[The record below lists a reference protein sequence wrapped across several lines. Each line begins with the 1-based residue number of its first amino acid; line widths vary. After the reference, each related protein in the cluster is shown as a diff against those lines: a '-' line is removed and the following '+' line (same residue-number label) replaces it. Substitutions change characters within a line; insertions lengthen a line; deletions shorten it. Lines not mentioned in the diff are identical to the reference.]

1 MSSAGL
7 SFKSLFMLILHAVHQ
22 ELGGRHH
29 DGILDFC
36 KHVLYAFPSA
46 NIPPSQMLSHKWVLV
61 RPWTNVISHML
72 SVEKESGYMQD
83 W

>member
-7 SFKSLFMLILHAVHQ
+7 SFKSLFMLILHVVHQ

-36 KHVLYAFPSA
+36 KHVLYAFPLA